1 MSRNRALAAVA
12 SAAALVLTLAA
23 CAGGPDASPSGDAAD
38 DRFVT
43 PGKLTIATGE
53 YAYFPYVIDDAPETG
68 EGFEAAVA
76 YAVAEELGFAP
87 EDVVWE
93 RTNFEQAIAPGPK
106 SFDLNIQQFSIT
118 EQRKQN
124 VDFSTPYYSA
134 TQALVTIA
142 GSAADGV
149 TTIDG
154 LKDLLIGAMVGTTSA
169 QTVEEVVAPTAGV
182 QIYNTNEDVKLALE
196 SGQIDAMALD
206 LPTAFY
212 TTAVEIENSTIVG
225 ELPSTEGISDE
236 WGFVLKK
243 DSALTADVSAA
254 LDRLRESGKLQ
265 EITDKWL
272 GENAG
277 VLKLT

>member
-1 MSRNRALAAVA
+1 MSRIRPRLLVAIA
-12 SAAALVLTLAA
+12 SAAAITLSLAA
-23 CAGGPDASPSGDAAD
+23 CASSPTAPAGESDGH
-38 DRFVT
+38 VT
-43 PGKLTIATGE
+43 EGKLTIATGE
-53 YAYFPYVIDDAPETG
+53 VAYFPYVIDDKPESG

-76 YAVAEELGFAP
+76 YAVAEELGFAKA
-87 EDVVWE
+87 DVVWV
-93 RTNFEQAIAPGPK
+93 RTSFEKAIAPGPK
-106 SFDLNIQQFSIT
+106 DFDLNIQQFTIT
-118 EQRKQN
+118 DQRKEN

-134 TQALVTIA
+134 TQALVTVK

-149 TTIDG
+149 TTIAG

-169 QTVEEVVAPTAGV
+169 QTVEQVVAPSAGV

-225 ELPSTEGISDE
+225 ELPSSGISDE
-236 WGFVLKK
+236 WGFVLAKG
-243 DSALTADVSAA
+243 SPLTAKVAKA
-254 LDRLRESGKLQ
+254 LDALRSSGKLQ

-277 VLKLT
+277 VLKLQ